1 MMKFSIRISILQTF
15 AILVILAVVGVSI
28 TYYVGSSK
36 ISVDLYTRLART
48 TADKIIERTVNFLE
62 IPGSY
67 TQMIAAAIEETDI
80 IEQHPKIWKLM
91 WHQLRQAPQ
100 ISSFYVADPQGN
112 FVQTRRNPGLATRII
127 DRTVS
132 PPKEIWIYRDEKY
145 QIVDTTTASAAY
157 DPRKRPWYKDTA
169 MVKKTSWSDAY
180 IYHST
185 REPGI
190 TGTYPIFDGDGNL
203 TAIVG
208 VDITLRRLTEFVS
221 SQRQRKTSTLFIIN
235 ERDEA
240 VSGRNLP
247 KNTNPTNEE
256 LHLPRAPELR
266 KPWVADAYNKHKM
279 SGQDVLVSTTNGI
292 KYLGVFV
299 NFPDSFDKKWKIA
312 AVVPRAEVTAATRAI
327 IYRAVI
333 IAAVITLAC
342 LLLVYVASGLI
353 TKPVSMIAR
362 DAGMIKG
369 FHLDKVSGVK
379 SYLTEIKLL
388 NDAFIAMKNSLASFK
403 RYVPADLVR
412 QLIAT
417 GKEAKLGGEEAHLAI
432 MFTDIVG
439 FAAISESMTA
449 ENLMLHLSEY
459 FAHLTS
465 IIQDNHGT
473 IDKYIGDGIMA
484 FWGAPAK
491 VPDAS
496 YRACCAALRCQAKLT
511 GLNTKWVA
519 DEKPAMPTCIGIH
532 TGETIVGNVGSSDR
546 LNYSIFGDN
555 VNLASRLEGVNRFYG
570 TKVIISRDVYR
581 EISDRFICRPLD
593 IVAVKGKTQSIEIYE
608 LVAEKDA
615 SVSKKI
621 TKFHTLFEKGFDA
634 YLKKEWDKALR
645 LFNDLQI
652 ANPEDKPVRI
662 YVKRCRAL
670 LDNPHTVPDDWDG
683 VMSLTEK

>member
-67 TQMIAAAIEETDI
+67 TQMIATAIDKTDI
-80 IEQHPKIWKLM
+80 IEQHPKIWKFM
-91 WHQLRQAPQ
+91 WHQLMQVPQ

-112 FVQTRRNPGLATRII
+112 FLQTRRNPELATRII

-145 QIVDTTTASAAY
+145 QIVDTTTASAEY

-190 TGTYPIFDGDGNL
+190 TGTYPIIDGDGNL

-221 SQRQRKTSTLFIIN
+221 SQRQRKTAAVFIIN
-235 ERDEA
+235 ERDEV
-240 VSGRNLP
+240 VSVSNLS
-247 KNTNPTNEE
+247 KNTKSTNEK
-256 LHLPRAPELR
+256 LHLPLVQELG
-266 KPWVADAYNKHKM
+266 KPWIADTYNKQKM
-279 SGQDVLVSTTNGI
+279 TGQDILVCTTNGI

-299 NFPDSFDKKWKIA
+299 NFPDSFYKKWKIA

-342 LLLVYVASGLI
+342 LLLVYIASGLI

-362 DAGMIKG
+362 NAGMIKG
-369 FHLDKVSGVK
+369 FHLDKVSSVK

-439 FAAISESMTA
+439 FSAISESMTA

-459 FAHLTS
+459 FAHLTP

-484 FWGAPAK
+484 FWGAPGK
-491 VPDAS
+491 VPDAA
-496 YRACCAALRCQAKLT
+496 YRACWSALRCQAKLVR
-511 GLNTKWVA
+511 LNTQWIG
-519 DEKPAMPTCIGIH
+519 DGKPAMPTCIGIH
-532 TGETIVGNVGSSDR
+532 T
-546 LNYSIFGDN
+546 
-555 VNLASRLEGVNRFYG
+555 LEGVNRFYG
-570 TKVIISRDVYR
+570 TKVIISQDVYQ

-593 IVAVKGKTQSIEIYE
+593 IVAVKGKTQSIKIYE
-608 LVAEKDA
+608 LVIEKDA
-615 SVSKKI
+615 SVSKEI
-621 TKFHTLFEKGFDA
+621 IKFYTLFEKGFDA
-634 YLKKEWDKALR
+634 YLKKEWNKALR
-645 LFNDLQI
+645 LFKDLQI
-652 ANPEDKPVRI
+652 NNPEDKPVRI
-662 YVKRCRAL
+662 YAQRCKAL
-670 LDNPHTVPDDWDG
+670 LDNPQTVPDDWDG
-683 VMSLTEK
+683 VMSMTEK

>member
-1 MMKFSIRISILQTF
+1 MKFSIRISILQTF

-48 TADKIIERTVNFLE
+48 TADKIIERAVNFLE

-67 TQMIAAAIEETDI
+67 TRMLATAIEETDI
-80 IEQHPKIWKLM
+80 IAGHSKILKFM
-91 WHQLRQAPQ
+91 WHQLKQAPQ
-100 ISSFYVADPQGN
+100 ISSIYVADTQGN
-112 FVQTRRNPGLATRII
+112 FVQTRRNPELATRII
-127 DRTVS
+127 DRTTI
-132 PPKEIWIYRDEKY
+132 PPKETWIFRDENY
-145 QIVDTTTASAAY
+145 QIVDTRTASAEY

-185 REPGI
+185 HEPGI
-190 TGTYPIFDGDGNL
+190 TGTYPIFDSYGHL

-208 VDITLRRLTEFVS
+208 VDVTLHKLTEFVS
-221 SQRQRKTSTLFIIN
+221 SQRQRKTATLFILN

-240 VSGRNLP
+240 VSDSNLP
-247 KNTNPTNEE
+247 KNTKSANEE
-256 LHLPRAPELR
+256 LHLPRVQELG

-279 SGQDVLVSTTNGI
+279 TGQDVLVSTTNGI

-342 LLLVYVASGLI
+342 LLLVFVASGLI
-353 TKPVSMIAR
+353 TKPVSEIAKN
-362 DAGMIKG
+362 AGRIKG
-369 FHLDKVSGVK
+369 FHLEKVTGVK

-388 NDAFIAMKNSLASFK
+388 NDAFIAMKNSLASFQ

-412 QLIAT
+412 RLIAT
-417 GKEAKLGGEEAHLAI
+417 GKEAKLGGEKAHLAI

-439 FAAISESMTA
+439 FSAMSESMTA

-459 FAHLTS
+459 FAHLTP
-465 IIQDNHGT
+465 IIQNNHGT
-473 IDKYIGDGIMA
+473 IDKYIGDGIMV

-491 VPDAS
+491 VPDAA
-496 YRACCAALRCQAKLT
+496 YRACCTALGCQTRLAAL
-511 GLNTKWVA
+511 NTQWIA
-519 DEKPAMPTCIGIH
+519 DGKPAMPTCIGIH
-532 TGETIVGNVGSSDR
+532 MGDTIVGNVGSSDR

-570 TKVIISRDVYR
+570 TKVIISRDVYQ

-593 IVAVKGKTQSIEIYE
+593 IVAVKGKTRSIKIYE

-615 SVSKKI
+615 SVSKEI
-621 TKFHTLFEKGFDA
+621 TEFHTLFEKGFDA
-634 YLKKEWDKALR
+634 YLKKKWDKALK
-645 LFNDLQI
+645 LFKDLHI
-652 ANPEDKPVRI
+652 NNPEDKPVRI
-662 YVKRCRAL
+662 YVQRCKAL
-670 LDNPHTVPDDWDG
+670 LDNPPAVPDDWDG
-683 VMSLTEK
+683 VMNLTEK